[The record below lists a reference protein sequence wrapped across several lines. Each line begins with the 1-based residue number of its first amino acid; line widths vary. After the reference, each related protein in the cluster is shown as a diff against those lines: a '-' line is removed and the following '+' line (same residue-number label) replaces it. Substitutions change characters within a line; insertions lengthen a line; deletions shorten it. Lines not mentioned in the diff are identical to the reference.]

1 MHKSCQQW
9 PLHMTWYGGNGWD
22 GVKMAK
28 DSDSDEAEEQP
39 ENVYRIKSVFSS
51 EF

>member
-1 MHKSCQQW
+1 
-9 PLHMTWYGGNGWD
+9 MTWYEGNARD
-22 GVKMAK
+22 GVKIGK